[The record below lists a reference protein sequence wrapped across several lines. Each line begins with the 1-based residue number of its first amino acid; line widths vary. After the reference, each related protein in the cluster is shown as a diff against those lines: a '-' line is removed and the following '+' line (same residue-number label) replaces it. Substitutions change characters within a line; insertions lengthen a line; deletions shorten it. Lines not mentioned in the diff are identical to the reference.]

1 MTVRE
6 RYNFATMAVP
16 KAGAKQR
23 RLSGAGTITER
34 TAYISALDMSVLKGG
49 FYNAEIIKAYARRMG
64 VLPAPENRPPHLQS
78 SLPQLC
84 EQLQAEHS
92 G

>member
-6 RYNFATMAVP
+6 GYDFATMAVL

-23 RLSGAGTITER
+23 RLIGAGTITGR
-34 TAYISALDMSVLKGG
+34 TAYLSAVNMNFQKGG
-49 FYNAEIIKAYARRMG
+49 VSNAKIIKTEERRMG

-78 SLPQLC
+78 PLPQLRK
-84 EQLQAEHS
+84 
-92 G
+92 